1 MQKRWRTFW
10 TSERV
15 WCVCVCVCVCVCND
29 IGLERTIPI
38 SGSLKHYLEDR
49 GGVQWIWKQKKSEIV
64 LLMLGQET
72 WIFKILD
79 SSLLRDV
86 WASQV
91 MLVVKNPPANA
102 GNAGDMGLIP
112 RSGRSPGVGNGNT
125 LQYSCLGNS
134 WTEEPGGLWSKAA
147 KSHSWLSIHSRDV

>member
-1 MQKRWRTFW
+1 MQKRWRTFQ
-10 TSERV
+10 TSER
-15 WCVCVCVCVCVCND
+15 VCVCVCVCVCND

-49 GGVQWIWKQKKSEIV
+49 GGVRWILKQRKSEIV
-64 LLMLGQET
+64 LLILAQET
-72 WIFKILD
+72 WVFKILD

-91 MLVVKNPPANA
+91 TLVVKNPPANA

-112 RSGRSPGVGNGNT
+112 RSGRSPGVGNGNM

-134 WTEEPGGLWSKAA
+134 WTEEAGGLRSKGLQRA
-147 KSHSWLSIHSRDV
+147 IHDWAYTQ